1 MLTRTED
8 PKEQDTRRVPAATLR
23 AFLTDAFLACGLTND
38 DAATVAGAM
47 LEADLTGSDAHGVFR
62 LAGYVRQLKR
72 GAINP
77 RASISVVERGPATA
91 LIDGGQGMGHVVMTH
106 AARLAVELARPSGV
120 GWVGA
125 RRSNHAGAGAIYAAI
140 PLEHGMVGI
149 YGAAS
154 SVNHMAPWGGT
165 EPLLGTNPI
174 AVAIP
179 AGNEAPV
186 ILDIAT
192 SIASNG
198 AIRTHELEGRPMPEG
213 WVQNRADGS
222 PITDP
227 RRINEGT
234 YLPIG
239 GYKGSGLSIIIGL
252 LAGPLNGAAF
262 GRDIRDFAAP
272 PGGELNVGQF
282 VIALDV
288 ARFVPPELFKAEI
301 DRHIRDLA
309 VVAAAAGGDDIRVPG
324 QGRAARRKE
333 REQNGVPLNA
343 TLVAQVDEVAEV
355 ARHHAAQRTRMSA
368 AEYPVVGAGIAVLAF
383 LAPLLS
389 PARGC
394 RCLHRAAGGGGRR
407 RQPAVVPA
415 LARHARAHAVADRG
429 RGARAPHRRLAR
441 HNRHSAARDAPR
453 PEVAARRW
461 SRPQRPSSSAP
472 GSRRSSSRPSACSRR
487 RCTSSRAPRRW
498 GARRRRSRK
507 RRVPMSPPMRRCAA
521 RRFPKPATETL
532 LAALRGL
539 ERKPEE

>member
-1 MLTRTED
+1 MLTKTEV
-8 PKEQDTRRVPAATLR
+8 EDTRRVSATALR
-23 AFLTDAFLACGLTND
+23 AFLTDAFLACDLD
-38 DAATVAGAM
+38 QRDAATVAGAM

-77 RASISVVERGPATA
+77 RATISVVERAPATA
-91 LIDGGQGMGHVVMTH
+91 LIDGGGGMGHVVMTH
-106 AARLAVELARPSGV
+106 AANLAVELARASGV

-140 PLEHGMVGI
+140 PLAHGMVGI

-179 AGNEAPV
+179 TGNEVPV

-198 AIRTHELEGRPMPEG
+198 AVRTHELEGRPMPEG

-227 RRINEGT
+227 RCISEGT

-239 GYKGSGLSIIIGL
+239 GYKGSGLSILIGL

-288 ARFVPPELFKAEI
+288 GRFVSPDVFRAEV
-301 DRHIRDLA
+301 DRHVRDLA
-309 VVAAAAGGDDIRVPG
+309 TSRPLPGGEGVRVPG
-324 QGRAARRKE
+324 QGRAARKQE
-333 REQNGVPLNA
+333 REQHGVPLGA
-343 TLVAQVDEVAEV
+343 ALAAQLDEVA
-355 ARHHAAQRTRMSA
+355 ASL
-368 AEYPVVGAGIAVLAF
+368 GIT
-383 LAPLLS
+383 PLG
-389 PARGC
+389 P
-394 RCLHRAAGGGGRR
+394 
-407 RQPAVVPA
+407 
-415 LARHARAHAVADRG
+415 
-429 RGARAPHRRLAR
+429 RL
-441 HNRHSAARDAPR
+441 
-453 PEVAARRW
+453 
-461 SRPQRPSSSAP
+461 
-472 GSRRSSSRPSACSRR
+472 
-487 RCTSSRAPRRW
+487 
-498 GARRRRSRK
+498 
-507 RRVPMSPPMRRCAA
+507 
-521 RRFPKPATETL
+521 
-532 LAALRGL
+532 
-539 ERKPEE
+539 